1 MSQGAAVGKQDFAP
15 HNRRRASV
23 LRQDRA
29 PIWSLSPASGAVLAS
44 RGVFRL
50 DGKRAL
56 VTGAGRGLGREIA
69 KALSEAGAEVWLNGR
84 DPAAVGWLSTE
95 LPRSHTLV
103 FDITDA
109 EACDAA
115 FAKLEAA
122 GGLDIL
128 VNNAGARDR
137 RPLEA
142 FNGDAVRALLNVDL
156 VAPFELSR
164 RAARLMRAQG
174 RGGRILNITS
184 IAGPLARA
192 GDAAYTAAKGG
203 LDALTRALAAE
214 LGADG
219 ITVNALAPGY
229 FATEANEAMAVDP
242 QIAAWLAS
250 RTSLGRW
257 GRPEEIAGA
266 AVFLCSH
273 EASFITGQTLCV
285 DGGHVGHF

>member
-1 MSQGAAVGKQDFAP
+1 M
-15 HNRRRASV
+15 
-23 LRQDRA
+23 
-29 PIWSLSPASGAVLAS
+29 
-44 RGVFRL
+44 FRL

-69 KALSEAGAEVWLNGR
+69 RGFAEAGAEVWLNGR
-84 DPAAVGWLSTE
+84 DSAALDRLGAELRDSHSLS
-95 LPRSHTLV
+95 
-103 FDITDA
+103 FDVTDA
-109 EACDAA
+109 QACDLA
-115 FAKLEAA
+115 FAQLQAA

-142 FNGDAVRALLNVDL
+142 FDAAAVKALLDVDL
-156 VAPFELSR
+156 VAPFELAR
-164 RAARLMRAQG
+164 RAAASMRAHG
-174 RGGRILNITS
+174 RGGRILNLTS

-229 FATEANEAMAVDP
+229 FATETNEEMAADP
-242 QIAAWLAS
+242 GIGAWLNG

-266 AVFLCSH
+266 AVFLCSDA
-273 EASFITGQTLCV
+273 ASFITGQTLCV